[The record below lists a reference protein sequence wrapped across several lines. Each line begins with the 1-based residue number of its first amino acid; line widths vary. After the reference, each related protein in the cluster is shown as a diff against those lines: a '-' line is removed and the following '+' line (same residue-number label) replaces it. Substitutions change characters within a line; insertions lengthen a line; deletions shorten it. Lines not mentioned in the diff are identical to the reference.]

1 MRAAA
6 GAGRAPAM
14 GHLRGTP
21 RSRGG
26 GSGGPGPGKGGAMTF
41 GYARTLE
48 AVRGV
53 AGPLRLQ
60 RGSDGSGF
68 RWVSRGRGVDGGE
81 GWGVGSAG
89 GVRAGGGGRRGG
101 AEGFTR
107 GRERRICRRWRAWGR
122 GPTAPP

>member
-60 RGSDGSGF
+60 RGSDGS
-68 RWVSRGRGVDGGE
+68 
-81 GWGVGSAG
+81 
-89 GVRAGGGGRRGG
+89 AGGGGWMGVRGG
-101 AEGFTR
+101 GLEVLG
-107 GRERRICRRWRAWGR
+107 G
-122 GPTAPP
+122 